1 MRHHCPGRERG
12 PGPGAG
18 AWRLVRPG
26 PGCPVVPRS
35 SRGASSRPGMA
46 PEPPHKHLSLLGPQA
61 SPGQGSA
68 WNRRWRWRVGEG
80 EGLGR
85 VAALR
90 RAWQRCRGWGSP
102 LQEMSVLEAVT
113 VISVT
118 DIQERAFAQSSH
130 ALSSPKRRN
139 YLASCARN
147 TNGLPAFTPASQ
159 IQSQAAQ
166 EDRALHPSLTSILQQ
181 RRPEHRRC

>member
-12 PGPGAG
+12 PGPGPG

-102 LQEMSVLEAVT
+102 LQEMSGAFPPLLLWPGLQPALPCWKVPPNPARPGLSLGT
-113 VISVT
+113 CG
-118 DIQERAFAQSSH
+118 RAF
-130 ALSSPKRRN
+130 
-139 YLASCARN
+139 
-147 TNGLPAFTPASQ
+147 T
-159 IQSQAAQ
+159 
-166 EDRALHPSLTSILQQ
+166 
-181 RRPEHRRC
+181 